1 MSVVRSRV
9 SPVGKRPPDEGRAIQ
24 LVYYAYVVLSAV
36 ARALPERFVY
46 STARSVGRLGSKR
59 SKKRGQVARNL
70 SIITGEPEDSPRVQQ
85 LVVKSFESYARYWL
99 ETFRLVR
106 EGPDFFLERF
116 RSSTQNKLFEDMM
129 RDGKG
134 ALVVVGHLGN
144 WDAAGAWVGANGHR
158 LVTVAEV
165 LKPRR
170 MFEFFADHRASLG
183 MTIFPAEKGATTR
196 LAEAA
201 QGGAIVA
208 ILGDR
213 DLKGTGPEV
222 TFFGRPAN
230 FPAGPASIALA
241 TRLPLCV
248 APVYSVIRDDGTRGW
263 DAEIGDVIPLPEE
276 GAPDPIQELTQR
288 IALELERGIAKR
300 PEEWHVF
307 GPFWQ
312 EDRAA
317 ARRKAGR

>member
-1 MSVVRSRV
+1 MFAPRSRV
-9 SPVGKRPPDEGRAIQ
+9 ALLGKRPPGEGRLIQ
-24 LVYYAYVVLSAV
+24 LVYYAYVLLSAV

-46 STARSVGRLGSKR
+46 SAAKWAGRLGARR

-70 SIITGEPEDSPRVQQ
+70 SIITGEPAGSPRVQA
-85 LVVKSFESYARYWL
+85 LVIKAFESYSRYWL

-106 EGPDFFLERF
+106 EGPEFFVERF
-116 RSSTQNKLFEDMM
+116 RCPTQHKLFDEMLQNG
-129 RDGKG
+129 RG

-170 MFEFFADHRASLG
+170 MFDFFVDHRARLG
-183 MTIFPAEKGATTR
+183 MTIFPAQKGATTR
-196 LAEAA
+196 LADAA
-201 QGGAIVA
+201 QNGAVVA

-222 TFFGRPAN
+222 VFFGRTAN

-248 APVYSVIRDDGTRGW
+248 APVYAVVREDGSRGW
-263 DAEIGDVIPLPEE
+263 EAEIGDVIPLPEE
-276 GAPDPIQELTQR
+276 GTPDPVQVLTQR
-288 IALELERGIAKR
+288 IATELERGIAKR

-307 GPFWQ
+307 GPFWK
-312 EDRAA
+312 EDRERQRSEIQA
-317 ARRKAGR
+317 